1 MNAVAGDGPQGLIR
15 RVGVRRVRLASG
27 LVLFSYLLTHYAN
40 HSLGNISL
48 AAMDAGLWYHVWWW
62 QSLPGTLL
70 LYSAL
75 AVHASLGLWA
85 LYERRHFRWKV
96 IEAIQLVFG
105 LSIPFLLA
113 AHVVGERIAME
124 LYGIE
129 RGYAQALHL
138 FWVAS
143 PTRGVLQVTAL
154 IAAWVHGCI
163 GVYFWLRLKP
173 FFKGASPFLLTAA
186 VLLPTLALLGFY
198 QTGRTVFQLSTLPE
212 WGENNLSLG
221 QTGTP
226 EQNAGL
232 SQIRYLVLLAWAG
245 AIGLVF
251 AARGF
256 RAILERRRGLIR
268 LTYPDGRT
276 VRVPRGL
283 SVLES
288 SWRFNIP
295 HASVCGGRGRCS
307 TCRIRIIGDRGA
319 LPPPTP
325 GETAVL
331 ERAGFGADLGV
342 RLACQLRPQADLAF
356 VPLLPPNADTS
367 HAFTRTR
374 VRAGEERYVVSM
386 FVDMR
391 GSTRLAEERMPF
403 DIVFIINRFLAAVS
417 HAVIEAGGQPN
428 QFLGDGLLALFG
440 LTASPATACRQ
451 AIHAA
456 ALIAANVDHVNDL
469 FAEDLSEP
477 VQFGI
482 GIHGGEVIVGD
493 VGYRDNVVFTA
504 LGDAVNVT
512 ARLQEMTKAL
522 ACEVVLSDEV
532 CKTAGLAPDALPSTE
547 VAIRGRVEPMTV
559 RTAGKA
565 AMLSKWVETGANPA
579 PASVPAGGSSDSI
592 H

>member
-1 MNAVAGDGPQGLIR
+1 MNAKVSHGPRGLLR
-15 RVGVRRVRLASG
+15 QVGVRRVRLASG

-40 HSLGNISL
+40 HALGNISP
-48 AAMDAGLWYHVWWW
+48 AAMDAGLRYHVWLW
-62 QSLPGTLL
+62 QSLLGTAL

-96 IEAIQLVFG
+96 MEAVQLVFG
-105 LSIPFLLA
+105 LCIPFLLA
-113 AHVVGERIAME
+113 AHVVGERVALD

-143 PTRGVLQVTAL
+143 PTRGLLQVTAL
-154 IAAWVHGCI
+154 IVAWVHGCI

-173 FFKGASPFLLTAA
+173 FFKRAAPFLLTLA

-198 QTGRTVFQLSTLPE
+198 QSGRTVLQLSTLPE
-212 WGENNLSLG
+212 WVDDNLSLG
-221 QTGTP
+221 QAGTP
-226 EQNAGL
+226 EQNADL
-232 SQIRYLVLLAWAG
+232 RRIRDLFLYAWAG

-251 AARGF
+251 VARGF
-256 RAILERRRGLIR
+256 RAMLERRRGLIR

-307 TCRIRIIGDRGA
+307 TCRIRIIGDRSA
-319 LPPPTP
+319 LPPPSP
-325 GETAVL
+325 EETAVL
-331 ERAGFGADLGV
+331 ARAGFGADSSV

-367 HAFTRTR
+367 HAFAKTR

-391 GSTRLAEERMPF
+391 GSTRLAEERMPY
-403 DIVFIINRFLAAVS
+403 DIVFIVNRFLAAVS

-451 AIHAA
+451 AIQAA
-456 ALIAANVDHVNDL
+456 ASIAANVDHVNEL
-469 FAEDLSEP
+469 FAHDLSEP
-477 VQFGI
+477 IQFGI

-493 VGYRDNVVFTA
+493 VGYRDNLVFTA

-512 ARLQEMTKAL
+512 ARLQEMTKVL
-522 ACEVVLSDEV
+522 GCEVVLSDEV

-547 VAIRGRVEPMTV
+547 VTLRGRVEPIVV

-565 AMLSKWVETGANPA
+565 AMLAEWVETGANRAPA
-579 PASVPAGGSSDSI
+579 PVSAGEPS
-592 H
+592 

>member
-1 MNAVAGDGPQGLIR
+1 
-15 RVGVRRVRLASG
+15 
-27 LVLFSYLLTHYAN
+27 
-40 HSLGNISL
+40 
-48 AAMDAGLWYHVWWW
+48 
-62 QSLPGTLL
+62 
-70 LYSAL
+70 
-75 AVHASLGLWA
+75 
-85 LYERRHFRWKV
+85 
-96 IEAIQLVFG
+96 
-105 LSIPFLLA
+105 
-113 AHVVGERIAME
+113 
-124 LYGIE
+124 
-129 RGYAQALHL
+129 
-138 FWVAS
+138 
-143 PTRGVLQVTAL
+143 
-154 IAAWVHGCI
+154 
-163 GVYFWLRLKP
+163 
-173 FFKGASPFLLTAA
+173 
-186 VLLPTLALLGFY
+186 
-198 QTGRTVFQLSTLPE
+198 
-212 WGENNLSLG
+212 
-221 QTGTP
+221 
-226 EQNAGL
+226 
-232 SQIRYLVLLAWAG
+232 
-245 AIGLVF
+245 
-251 AARGF
+251 
-256 RAILERRRGLIR
+256 
-268 LTYPDGRT
+268 
-276 VRVPRGL
+276 
-283 SVLES
+283 
-288 SWRFNIP
+288 
-295 HASVCGGRGRCS
+295 
-307 TCRIRIIGDRGA
+307 
-319 LPPPTP
+319 
-325 GETAVL
+325 
-331 ERAGFGADLGV
+331 
-342 RLACQLRPQADLAF
+342 
-356 VPLLPPNADTS
+356 
-367 HAFTRTR
+367 
-374 VRAGEERYVVSM
+374 M

-565 AMLSKWVETGANPA
+565 AMLSKWVERGANPA
-579 PASVPAGGSSDSI
+579 PASVPAGGTSDSI

>member
-1 MNAVAGDGPQGLIR
+1 MKATMGHGSGRSLRLI
-15 RVGVRRVRLASG
+15 GVRRVRLVSG
-27 LVLFSYLLTHYAN
+27 LVLFSYLLTHYTN
-40 HSLGNISL
+40 HALGNISL
-48 AAMDAGLWYHVWWW
+48 AAMEAGLSYHVWWW
-62 QSLPGTLL
+62 QSLLGTLL
-70 LYSAL
+70 LYIAL
-75 AVHASLGLWA
+75 TGHASLGLWA

-96 IEAIQLVFG
+96 MEAVQLVFG

-113 AHVVGERIAME
+113 AHVVGERVALEM
-124 LYGIE
+124 YGIE
-129 RGYAQALHL
+129 RGYAQALHA

-143 PTRGVLQVTAL
+143 PTRGALQVVAL
-154 IAAWVHGCI
+154 IVAWVHGCI
-163 GVYFWLRLKP
+163 GLYFWLRLKP
-173 FFKGASPFLLTAA
+173 FFKGAAPFLLTAA

-198 QTGRTVFQLSTLPE
+198 QTGRTILVLSTLPE

-232 SQIRYLVLLAWAG
+232 WGIRDLVLFAWAG
-245 AIGLVF
+245 AILLVF
-251 AARGF
+251 VARGV
-256 RAILERRRGLIR
+256 RALLERRRGVIR

-307 TCRIRIIGDRGA
+307 TCRIRIVGDRSA
-319 LPPPTP
+319 LPPPSP
-325 GETAVL
+325 GELAVL
-331 ERAGFGADLGV
+331 ERAGFGGDPAV
-342 RLACQLRPQADLAF
+342 RLACQLRPLTDLAF
-356 VPLLPPNADTS
+356 VPLLPPTADTS
-367 HAFTRTR
+367 HAFAKTR

-391 GSTRLAEERMPF
+391 GSTRLAEARMPF

-440 LTASPATACRQ
+440 LEASPATACRQ

-456 ALIAANVDHVNDL
+456 ALIAANVDHVNSL
-469 FAEDLSEP
+469 FAGELSEP

-493 VGYRDNVVFTA
+493 VGYRDHLVFTA

-512 ARLQEMTKAL
+512 ARLQEMTKSL
-522 ACEVVLSDEV
+522 GCEVVLSDEV

-547 VAIRGRVEPMTV
+547 VAIRGRVESMIV
-559 RTAGKA
+559 RTAVKA
-565 AMLSKWVETGANPA
+565 AMLSKWVENQADF
-579 PASVPAGGSSDSI
+579 SVKPSVES
-592 H
+592 

>member
-1 MNAVAGDGPQGLIR
+1 MR
-15 RVGVRRVRLASG
+15 KVRLASG
-27 LVLFSYLLTHYAN
+27 LVLFSYLLTHYTN
-40 HSLGNISL
+40 HALGNVSL
-48 AAMDAGLWYHVWWW
+48 AAMDAGLSYHVAWW
-62 QSLPGTLL
+62 QSLPGTFM
-70 LYSAL
+70 LYGAL
-75 AVHASLGLWA
+75 AIHASLGLWA

-113 AHVVGERIAME
+113 AHVVGQRVALD

-129 RGYAQALHL
+129 KGYAQALHV

-143 PTRGVLQVTAL
+143 PTAGVLQFTAL
-154 IAAWVHGCI
+154 IVAWVHGCI
-163 GVYFWLRLKP
+163 GVHFWLRLKP
-173 FFKGASPFLLTAA
+173 FFKGAAPFLLTAA

-198 QTGRTVFQLSTLPE
+198 QTGRAVLQLSTLPE
-212 WGENNLSLG
+212 WGENNLTLG

-232 SQIRYLVLLAWAG
+232 LAIRYAVLSVWAG

-251 AARGF
+251 VARGV

-276 VRVPRGL
+276 IRVPRGL

-307 TCRIRIIGDRGA
+307 TCRIRIVGDRST
-319 LPPPTP
+319 LPPPSP
-325 GETAVL
+325 GENAVL
-331 ERAGFGADLGV
+331 QRVGFGADSAV
-342 RLACQLRPQADLAF
+342 RLACQLRPRTDLAF

-367 HAFTRTR
+367 HAFANTR
-374 VRAGEERYVVSM
+374 VRAGEERYVVSI

-391 GSTRLAEERMPF
+391 GSTRLAEKRMPF
-403 DIVFIINRFLAAVS
+403 DTVFIINRFLAAVS

-440 LTASPATACRQ
+440 LAADPATASRQ

-456 ALIAANVDHVNDL
+456 ALIAANVERLNRQ

-477 VQFGI
+477 IQYGI

-512 ARLQEMTKAL
+512 ARLQEMTKVL
-522 ACEVVLSDEV
+522 GCEVVLSDEV
-532 CKTAGLAPDALPSTE
+532 CKSAGLPPDALPSTE
-547 VAIRGRVEPMTV
+547 VAIRGRVELMTV

-565 AMLSKWVETGANPA
+565 AMLSEWVGTAANPA
-579 PASVPAGGSSDSI
+579 PVPLQAGGPA
-592 H
+592 

>member
-1 MNAVAGDGPQGLIR
+1 MNAIAGHGPRSLIR
-15 RVGVRRVRLASG
+15 SIGVRRIRLASG
-27 LVLFSYLLTHYAN
+27 LILFSYLLTHYTN
-40 HSLGNISL
+40 HALGNISL
-48 AAMDAGLWYHVWWW
+48 AAMDAGLSYHVWWW
-62 QSLPGTLL
+62 QSLPGTVL

-85 LYERRHFRWKV
+85 LYERRHFRWKL
-96 IEAIQLVFG
+96 IEATQLVFG

-113 AHVVGERIAME
+113 AHVVGERIALE
-124 LYGIE
+124 LYGME
-129 RGYAQALHL
+129 RGYTQALHL

-143 PTRGVLQVTAL
+143 PTRGALQVTAL
-154 IAAWVHGCI
+154 VVAWVHGCI

-173 FFKGASPFLLTAA
+173 FFRGASPFLFTAA

-198 QTGRTVFQLSTLPE
+198 QSGRTVLQLSTLPE
-212 WGENNLSLG
+212 WGESNLSLG

-226 EQNAGL
+226 EQNAALLG
-232 SQIRYLVLLAWAG
+232 IRYLVLFTWAG

-251 AARGF
+251 VARGF

-307 TCRIRIIGDRGA
+307 TCRIRIIGDRSA
-319 LPPPTP
+319 LPPPSP

-331 ERAGFGADLGV
+331 ERAGFGSDPAV
-342 RLACQLRPQADLAF
+342 RLACQLRPQSDLVF

-367 HAFTRTR
+367 HAFAQTR

-440 LTASPATACRQ
+440 LTASPATASRQ

-456 ALIAANVDHVNDL
+456 ALIAANVDHVNGM
-469 FAEDLSEP
+469 FASDLSEP

-482 GIHGGEVIVGD
+482 GIHGGEAIVGD
-493 VGYRDNVVFTA
+493 VGYRDNLVFTA
-504 LGDAVNVT
+504 LGDSVNVT
-512 ARLQEMTKAL
+512 ARLQEMTKSL
-522 ACEVVLSDEV
+522 GCEVVLSDEV
-532 CKTAGLAPDALPSTE
+532 CKTAGLAPDALPSTK
-547 VAIRGRVEPMTV
+547 VAIRGRVEPMIV

-565 AMLSKWVETGANPA
+565 ATLSKWVAKDAQTAPTPA
-579 PASVPAGGSSDSI
+579 LAGEPS
-592 H
+592 

>member
-1 MNAVAGDGPQGLIR
+1 MRARARHGSEGLIR
-15 RVGVRRVRLASG
+15 MLGVRRVRLASG
-27 LVLFSYLLTHYAN
+27 LVLFSYLLTHYTN
-40 HSLGNISL
+40 HALGNISL
-48 AAMDAGLWYHVWWW
+48 AAMDAALWYHVGWW

-75 AVHASLGLWA
+75 TVHASLGLWA

-96 IEAIQLVFG
+96 MEAVQLVFG

-113 AHVVGERIAME
+113 AHVVGERVALD

-129 RGYAQALHL
+129 KGYAQALHL
-138 FWVAS
+138 FWVTT

-154 IAAWVHGCI
+154 MVAWIHSCI

-173 FFKGASPFLLTAA
+173 FFRGASPFLLTAA

-198 QTGRTVFQLSTLPE
+198 QAGRAVLQLSTLPE

-221 QTGTP
+221 QLGTP

-232 SQIRYLVLLAWAG
+232 LGIRDLFLYAWAG

-251 AARGF
+251 VARGF
-256 RAILERRRGLIR
+256 RAMLERHRGLIR

-307 TCRIRIIGDRGA
+307 TCRIRIIGDRSA
-319 LPPPTP
+319 LPPPSP

-331 ERAGFGADLGV
+331 SRAGFRADLAV
-342 RLACQLRPQADLAF
+342 RLACQLRPQSDLAF

-367 HAFTRTR
+367 HAFAQTR

-391 GSTRLAEERMPF
+391 GSTRLAEKRMPF

-456 ALIAANVDHVNDL
+456 ALIAANVERLNDQ
-469 FAEDLSEP
+469 FADDLSEP
-477 VQFGI
+477 IQFGI

-493 VGYRDNVVFTA
+493 VGYRDNLVFTA

-522 ACEVVLSDEV
+522 GCEVVLSDEL

-547 VAIRGRVEPMTV
+547 VAIRGRVEPMIV

-565 AMLSKWVETGANPA
+565 AMLVKWIVTGANPA
-579 PASVPAGGSSDSI
+579 PAPVPAGVSS
-592 H
+592 